1 MKGKCKICHIIK
13 ENHFREKK
21 NARKS
26 AVLQIMLWSRSCIL
40 FPCIPTALLPVP
52 LHPAPLL
59 PCSLHPAPLN
69 PSSPFPYSRYRT
81 VPMRSHQLGR
91 FLKTDG
97 LLTFG
102 SVQRTFAEKCVEWT
116 EENNYV
122 IKILDLPQIL
132 TGTLEPDHES
142 PSWKHLAVGRKRRM
156 PLNSVS

>member
-1 MKGKCKICHIIK
+1 MSYHKTKP
-13 ENHFREKK
+13 FPWKK

-40 FPCIPTALLPVP
+40 FPCIPAPLLPVP

-59 PCSLHPAPLN
+59 PCSLHPAPLH
-69 PSSPFPYSRYRT
+69 PSSTLPYSRYRT
-81 VPMRSHQLGR
+81 VPMRSPQLGR
-91 FLKTDG
+91 FLKTDDG

-132 TGTLEPDHES
+132 MGTLEPDHES